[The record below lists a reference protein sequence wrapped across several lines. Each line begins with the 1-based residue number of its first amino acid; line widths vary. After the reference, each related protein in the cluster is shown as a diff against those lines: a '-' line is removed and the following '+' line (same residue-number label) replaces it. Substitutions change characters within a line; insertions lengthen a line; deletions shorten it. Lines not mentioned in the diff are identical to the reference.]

1 MITKTFSFLLLA
13 SFCFGQDSQPEISL
27 VKGDHKIT
35 VKLGADVFT
44 EYLYGPDRT
53 KPILFP
59 IHAPG
64 GARMVRN
71 FPVAKNPDGQPAE
84 ADDHPHHES
93 LWFTHGDVNG
103 ISFWHIDKGK
113 TGTIVHRELV
123 STNNNTII
131 SKNDWKGPDGTIQCS
146 DTTSIHFA
154 VLDGGA
160 RAIDYTVAI
169 HADHGDVK
177 FGDTKEGSMGI
188 RSHPSLRL
196 TGGKGVTTAIGKAI
210 NSNGE
215 KDGKIWGKAAAW
227 VDYWGDIDG
236 DTVGFAIM
244 DHPDNPRHPT
254 TWHARDYGL
263 VAANPF
269 GLSDFQKKPKGTG
282 DMLIKNGETV
292 TFKYRFIFHKGDP
305 EKARISEA
313 FTTWSATK

>member
-1 MITKTFSFLLLA
+1 MNTKIIPFLLLT
-13 SFCFGQDSQPEISL
+13 SLSFGQDTQPPLSL
-27 VKGDHKIT
+27 IKGTNKIT
-35 VKLGADVFT
+35 VKLGAETFT

-59 IHAPG
+59 IYAPG

-71 FPVAKNPDGQPAE
+71 FPIIENPADQPTE
-84 ADDHPHHES
+84 ANDHPHHES

-103 ISFWHIDKGK
+103 ISFWHIDEGK

-123 STNNNTII
+123 STEDDTITTR
-131 SKNDWKGPDGTIQCS
+131 NDWKGPYGKIQCT

-154 VLDGGA
+154 VLAGGA
-160 RAIDYTVAI
+160 RAIDYTITI

-188 RSHPSLRL
+188 RSHPNLRL
-196 TGGKGVTTAIGKAI
+196 TGGKEVTTANGKAI

-215 KDGKIWGKAAAW
+215 KDGAIWGKAAAW

-236 DTVGFAIM
+236 KTVGFAIM
-244 DHPDNPRHPT
+244 DHPSNPRHPT

-269 GLSDFQKKPKGTG
+269 GLSDFQKKPKGSG

-292 TFKYRFIFHKGDP
+292 TFKYRFLFHEGDVK
-305 EKARISEA
+305 KATIAEA
-313 FTTWSATK
+313 YKTWSSAK